1 MPKGDKLTD
10 KQEMFC
16 KEYLIDLNA
25 TQAAIRSG
33 YSKKTANRI
42 ATTLLSNIVIQKRL
56 SQLKASREKRVQ
68 INADWV
74 LEQAV
79 KVHSRCMEDQE
90 LVLEFE
96 KTKNGQKKYV
106 AKTNKDGKFLYKFD
120 SSGALKALDTIGKHV
135 NIQAFKEK
143 VENETN
149 INHNIGNNEL
159 ARQIMFALQ
168 KGNNQS

>member
-25 TQAAIRSG
+25 TQAALRAG
-33 YSKKTANRI
+33 YSKKTACAIGLENLGKPI
-42 ATTLLSNIVIQKRL
+42 IQNRL
-56 SQLKASREKRVQ
+56 SQLKANREKRVQ

-79 KVHSRCMEDQE
+79 KVHSRCMEDRE
-90 LVLEFE
+90 LIMEAV
-96 KTKNGQKKYV
+96 KGQKKYV
-106 AKTNKDGKFLYKFD
+106 AKTNEDGEFLYKFD
-120 SSGALKALDTIGKHV
+120 SNGALKALDTIGKHV

-143 VENETN
+143 VETETN